1 MAAFLPESAI
11 SLICRVRAA
20 EGARSK
26 EEAEEGEGSR
36 VRCRHSG
43 EGGSEPDKKPLGR
56 PAARPP
62 GRKDAAKRVRRTEA
76 EQQRDAVSP
85 RG

>member
-1 MAAFLPESAI
+1 MSSAARKKHLKELA
-11 SLICRVRAA
+11 RKKKQMRE
-20 EGARSK
+20 EGA
-26 EEAEEGEGSR
+26 GSAAAAPK
-36 VRCRHSG
+36 
-43 EGGSEPDKKPLGR
+43 GGSESNTKPLG
-56 PAARPP
+56 RPP